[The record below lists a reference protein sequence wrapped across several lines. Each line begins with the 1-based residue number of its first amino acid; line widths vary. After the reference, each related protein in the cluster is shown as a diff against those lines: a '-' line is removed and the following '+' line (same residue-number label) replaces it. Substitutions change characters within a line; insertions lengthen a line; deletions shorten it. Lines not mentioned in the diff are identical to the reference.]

1 MSNAQRQGAAK
12 PNPPVDFIWKDDEE
26 TGDVTIVDFRNGT
39 APEVV
44 IPNEIGRLPV
54 TKIENRAFGGLRN
67 CRLFFLG
74 LLFVKKN
81 IGFFRR
87 IYLK

>member
-1 MSNAQRQGAAK
+1 MSNAQRQYAAR

-44 IPNEIGRLPV
+44 IPNEIGRAYSACCW
-54 TKIENRAFGGLRN
+54 TWRTAS
-67 CRLFFLG
+67 
-74 LLFVKKN
+74 
-81 IGFFRR
+81 RR
-87 IYLK
+87 DGAICASRMQKS